1 MTTMKTNLLKTGGI
15 QRATRLGCAFLG
27 LCLAVAAFAQA
38 DKSSAS
44 AGLTR
49 GEALLV
55 NVTATVEA
63 VDPEKREVTL
73 KGPLGNVVTV
83 VADQR
88 VKRFNEIKVGDE
100 VTAEYYIAVLAELR
114 EPTAEEKESPLTV
127 LGTMAKAPPGTSPAA
142 GGLRMFKVVATVEGL
157 DRPTR
162 SLTLK
167 GPRGKYVTVRDR
179 DVENLQKL
187 RLGDTIVVTYAEALA
202 VSLEKKTAKASKD

>member
-1 MTTMKTNLLKTGGI
+1 MKNNMLKAGEI
-15 QRATRLGCAFLG
+15 QRATRLGCAVLG
-27 LCLAVAAFAQA
+27 LCLAVAAVAQ

-44 AGLTR
+44 AGLAR

-55 NVTATVEA
+55 NVTAKVEA
-63 VDPEKREVTL
+63 VDLENREVTL
-73 KGPLGNVVTV
+73 KGPLGNIVTF

-100 VTAEYYIAVLAELR
+100 VTAEYYVAVVAELR

-127 LGTMAKAPPGTSPAA
+127 LDSKAKAPPGTSPAA

-162 SLTLK
+162 SITLK
-167 GPRGKYVTVRDR
+167 GPRGKYVAVRAR
-179 DVENLQKL
+179 DLENLQKL

-202 VSLEKKTAKASKD
+202 VSLEKKAARANQD

>member
-1 MTTMKTNLLKTGGI
+1 MKTNILKTSEI
-15 QRATRLGCAFLG
+15 QRATRLSCAFLG
-27 LCLAVAAFAQA
+27 LSLTVAAFAQ

-44 AGLTR
+44 TDVTR

-55 NVTATVEA
+55 NVTAKVEA
-63 VDPEKREVTL
+63 VDPDKREVTL
-73 KGPLGNVVTV
+73 KGPLGNVVTLAV
-83 VADQR
+83 DQR

-100 VTAEYYIAVLAELR
+100 VSAEYYVAVLAELR

-127 LGTMAKAPPGTSPAA
+127 LGTVAKAPPGTSPAA

-162 SLTLK
+162 SVTLK
-167 GPRGKYVTVRDR
+167 GPRGNYITVRAR
-179 DVENLQKL
+179 KLENLQQL

-202 VSLEKKTAKASKD
+202 VSLEKKAPKANKD